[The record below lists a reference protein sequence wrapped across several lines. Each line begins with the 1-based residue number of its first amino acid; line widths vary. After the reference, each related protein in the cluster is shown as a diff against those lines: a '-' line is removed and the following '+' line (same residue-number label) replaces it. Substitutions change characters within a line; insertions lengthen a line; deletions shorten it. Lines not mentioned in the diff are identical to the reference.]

1 MTQKRGKFL
10 NKKNKKTKRE
20 HAFFNPEPELKDNES
35 ALKSK
40 QIELLTQLK
49 GFRFVIKLVLVFKK
63 IEREN
68 KIKYDN
74 FH

>member
-10 NKKNKKTKRE
+10 NKKKITKRE
-20 HAFFNPEPELKDNES
+20 NAFFNPEPELKDNES